1 MKSLIRRAGMSD
13 GNCSGTTME
22 QTTPAAV
29 IVDRDKKVVVS
40 GYAWTVPWFHEDY
53 YGPVG
58 HESNHHANLYL
69 P

>member
-1 MKSLIRRAGMSD
+1 
-13 GNCSGTTME
+13 ME
-22 QTTPAAV
+22 QTTPTAV

-58 HESNHHANLYL
+58 HESNHHADLYL